1 MLIKAL
7 CDYYDA
13 LGKNGK
19 VLPKGY
25 SNVKIHY
32 LVSLSL
38 NGEIDEIIN
47 WQETERTEDGKG
59 KMKERFVPRTIVMP
73 ERTEKPG
80 IEANV
85 VEHRALYIFGL
96 NFDKDV
102 FTPEDQTGKAKKS
115 HEAFRDKNL
124 AFLEGLDSPVV
135 NAYRAFISGW
145 RPEEE
150 TENLYLVEL

>member
-85 VEHRALYIFGL
+85 VEHKMCIRDRCTRGAGMVSGKRGL
-96 NFDKDV
+96 FRMLV
-102 FTPEDQTGKAKKS
+102 QSDQEKPQ
-115 HEAFRDKNL
+115 R
-124 AFLEGLDSPVV
+124 
-135 NAYRAFISGW
+135 
-145 RPEEE
+145 
-150 TENLYLVEL
+150 